1 MPQIKNNIS
10 EIFRIRNETKT
21 SADLYFYGDIVS
33 DHWSAWSNE
42 DQYPENI
49 QQLLKGQEGKA
60 LNIYINSGGGDVF
73 AGMAI
78 YNIIKRHQ
86 GYKTVYIDG
95 LAASIASVIAMAGD
109 KLIIPKNAFMMI
121 HKPWTVA
128 IGNANDLVKEIELL
142 NTIEQSIVNVYA
154 ENLAEG
160 VDIETIEK
168 MVDEE
173 TWLTGE
179 QAAEYFDIDV
189 AVEKQIAAC
198 TNTHFKN
205 QPKNLI
211 VMTSE
216 KEKSL
221 SAKSSKIKSLCISGI
236 LKGE

>member
-160 VDIETIEK
+160 VDMK
-168 MVDEE
+168 R
-173 TWLTGE
+173 
-179 QAAEYFDIDV
+179 
-189 AVEKQIAAC
+189 
-198 TNTHFKN
+198 
-205 QPKNLI
+205 
-211 VMTSE
+211 
-216 KEKSL
+216 
-221 SAKSSKIKSLCISGI
+221 
-236 LKGE
+236 